1 MGLFD
6 AQLVLRVGYV
16 FKGREGKRGVSE
28 SGWLTYFFF
37 FFFFFF
43 EPIHQIIHRLHTFE
57 AGNF

>member
-37 FFFFFF
+37 FFFF
-43 EPIHQIIHRLHTFE
+43 
-57 AGNF
+57 